1 MPSLQGA
8 AFVVLLLIPGVLAVA
23 VFLAITIGVTVLM
36 AKMMPTLAAESPTDC
51 PGGSG
56 AAPKGRAPPSPAA
69 ALRRAGQSS

>member
-1 MPSLQGA
+1 VRRSS
-8 AFVVLLLIPGVLAVA
+8 FLLLTLEVLAIA
-23 VFLAITIGVTVLM
+23 VFLAITIGVTVLV
-36 AKMMPTLAAESPTDC
+36 AKVMPTPAAESPADC